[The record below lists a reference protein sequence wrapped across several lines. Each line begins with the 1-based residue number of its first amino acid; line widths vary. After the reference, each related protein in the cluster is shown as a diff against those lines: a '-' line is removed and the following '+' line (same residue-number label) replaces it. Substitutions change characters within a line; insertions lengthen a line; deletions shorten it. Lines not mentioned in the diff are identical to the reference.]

1 MDMLLFLSFTQTL
14 RPAFASSLRIL
25 PSLLF
30 MNTHYTMTEPFF
42 TESITVIP
50 QSPSVP
56 VWLPKVCI
64 HLQQV
69 KYFNKVN
76 LTAVI
81 SGGSQ

>member
-1 MDMLLFLSFTQTL
+1 MDMLLFVSFTQTL

-50 QSPSVP
+50 QSPGVP
-56 VWLPKVCI
+56 V
-64 HLQQV
+64 
-69 KYFNKVN
+69 
-76 LTAVI
+76 
-81 SGGSQ
+81 